1 MVTKLAALKIE
12 ADMPERGRPEAPL
25 TPHPDHA
32 YWEKQGQMMNM
43 ARVESNMVP
52 MSDRE
57 LDTAEKLLADA
68 ARNHEIMMVSMRAIF
83 SRFSAIRNAA
93 RNRLSLVSIQ
103 K

>member
-1 MVTKLAALKIE
+1 MAAKLAALKIE

-25 TPHPDHA
+25 TPHPEA

-43 ARVESNMVP
+43 PRLENTMIP
-52 MSDRE
+52 LLDGE
-57 LDTAEKLLADA
+57 LDAAEKLLADA
-68 ARNHEIMMVSMRAIF
+68 ARNSEIMLVSMRTIF
-83 SRFSAIRNAA
+83 SRFAAIRNAA